1 MPIISQP
8 LWEVILDCYDSIMK
22 EGPQGGDFCDKGCEV
37 FLFSGLEEF
46 MSSFTILSRMTECP
60 LCQMLSQV
68 LRC

>member
-46 MSSFTILSRMTECP
+46 MVHSLFLAE
-60 LCQMLSQV
+60 
-68 LRC
+68 